1 MLDLLTKPQEFP
13 GGLVVRTPL
22 FHCQGPGFSAWLGS
36 QDPTSLTG
44 WPKKKKNKGPNR
56 QLLLVLFPMGSPRVS
71 AETSLTGRS
80 GWAPG
85 VLVSRAD
92 AMVLCHRHR
101 PHLDPEVSAGLW
113 DHSVSWLTACRIH
126 VRGTKTFLLPMC
138 KQATPFT
145 NQSPSQPSV
154 SHAAVGGWASSPFP
168 HFY

>member
-13 GGLVVRTPL
+13 RDLVVRTPH

-36 QDPTSLTG
+36 QDPTNLTG
-44 WPKKKKNKGPNR
+44 WQKKKGLNW

-71 AETSLTGRS
+71 AEASLTRS

-85 VLVSRAD
+85 IPVSRAD

-113 DHSVSWLTACRIH
+113 DHSVS
-126 VRGTKTFLLPMC
+126 
-138 KQATPFT
+138 
-145 NQSPSQPSV
+145 
-154 SHAAVGGWASSPFP
+154 
-168 HFY
+168 